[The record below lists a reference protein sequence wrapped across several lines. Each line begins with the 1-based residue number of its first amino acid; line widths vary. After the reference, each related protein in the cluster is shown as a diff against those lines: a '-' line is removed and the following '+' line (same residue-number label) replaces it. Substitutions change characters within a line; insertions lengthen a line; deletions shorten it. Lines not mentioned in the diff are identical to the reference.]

1 MIIFRTAAVAVA
13 AILATTLSAC
23 SASATRGVTIEM
35 NELPVA
41 TTLAAG
47 LPETLVF
54 SDRMGAA
61 AVALVPGPVDVDG
74 YATLSSYESGDV
86 AYRAAEQTLFVFLS
100 DGAAEP
106 GDGLILIGR
115 TADGVAGLSSCSQDC
130 SVRVSARHAEVSE
143 QHDER

>member
-23 SASATRGVTIEM
+23 SGSATRGVTIEM
-35 NELPVA
+35 SEAPVA

-61 AVALVPGPVDVDG
+61 AVAFVPGPVEVDG
-74 YATLSSYESGDV
+74 HAPLTRYKAGDV
-86 AYRAAEQTLFVFLS
+86 AYRAAEQSLFVFLS
-100 DGAAEP
+100 DGTADP
-106 GDGLILIGR
+106 GDGLIPIGR
-115 TADGVAGLSSCSQDC
+115 TADGVAGLSGCSKDC
-130 SVRVSARHAEVSE
+130 SIRVSVRHAEELE
-143 QHDER
+143 QAR